1 LSVAPVKNFVG
12 GSSVDARVREEIDV
26 PDPATGELLGSV
38 PVSEPEDVDRAVRA
52 AQEAY
57 QEWSLEPIT
66 RRARRMVRL
75 QVLLEDHIDELAEIA
90 TCENGKHAT
99 GRDRVEFYTEKK
111 VVIERW

>member
-1 LSVAPVKNFVG
+1 MTAVKTFVG

-38 PVSEPEDVDRAVRA
+38 PVWEPEDVDRAVRA

-66 RRARRMVRL
+66 RGARRMFRL

-99 GRDRVEFYTEKK
+99 GRDGVEFYTEKK